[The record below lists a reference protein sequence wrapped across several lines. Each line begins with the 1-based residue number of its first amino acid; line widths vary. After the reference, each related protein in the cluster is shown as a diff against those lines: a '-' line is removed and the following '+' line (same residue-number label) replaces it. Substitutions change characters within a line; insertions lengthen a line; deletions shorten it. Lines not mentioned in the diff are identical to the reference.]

1 MLAAAQKV
9 SEEQPIAENS
19 VLISDTLYWP
29 KPPTAM
35 VISNRLWTGLP
46 ITEAKETTF
55 SLDNPTASY
64 FVECNVFLDDDV
76 EQCDYSEPR
85 SGVSWACVKPKTL
98 PCSSRVDHK
107 VDYDLSNHL
116 NKLCFPLSS
125 EQRHMISSLVTYDE
139 EKGGTFKKT
148 INGSPDSINVKS
160 TSVPITVSLRRPRCE
175 AGIPAPTAP
184 TTGFWQRDVW
194 TSTVCHN
201 RHFPRREHYYKCL
214 KNKELYFM
222 GDSTGRQ
229 LYEFL
234 VFSILNTTFSAADPS
249 ITRRA
254 GPHYAVHTPSNLTL
268 RFRVHGPPLRTGG
281 INVTHINYLANEI
294 NSVRGGSDY
303 VIIITMWAH
312 FTSFHYDIY
321 IKRLRGIRTAIL
333 NLLHRK
339 PDTLIVFKTAS
350 TRTGVP
356 RNIVRQYRLQSTDH
370 QGIEVVLQMTNAYV
384 QVLTLLVSWCACA
397 AQQFGGD
404 PSVCQPCTPPCVTLP
419 GIPQSFEAKIE
430 VNNQNGNETYD
441 VEEHFD
447 GLNNRAVVY
456 MTRQGRTGKQ
466 ILNFNGG
473 EVYNILGTQ
482 CVAEPID
489 AGEDLF
495 GYIPAPNGTHI
506 FSSVVFQTASGDPV
520 IPVRVTVGGKGRAPN
535 TNSGGPRREFFRTYE
550 YMYFRSS
557 LRADSSVF
565 ETPRGVECHNRQS
578 QETFPSIPQH
588 MHYVEEQ
595 ILPQTKM
602 VNGLEAWYNYD
613 QQLLRLDYLAPSD
626 TFVPLEGRFGVPKRV
641 IHDFSTGLEYET
653 DLRTGAC
660 SVRRIV
666 DSVLQLNDNNNG
678 IMLTPAQ
685 TEHLDTVQ
693 KYYMGKHTI
702 RNIPADGWIYRRQVN
717 ISSELVWLEQQLYF
731 SSLPVSTNYTG
742 PRESVIKVHNF
753 DMDQDI
759 TDFAVSNC
767 YFANQKQVIRFQFP
781 VTVSSLL
788 KLYGWK
794 LILQT
799 KIQVCRAVGISFLRC
814 EDVMYDNDE
823 AATYVTM
830 AVLDAPPVGM
840 TPRDHPLTPTVDA
853 VMLLQQKIDSNQLI
867 ITLSR
872 DVQIT
877 AIPGSLQHNVYTP
890 PSNIVCRP
898 NKAKRD
904 ASTTGCNGELL
915 GTVQGHS
922 SGTLAGVAVA
932 LLVAGVLLGLTVQYA
947 IVRRGMKSAEA
958 AGLTSRMEMPDI
970 TSLPAAIPD

>member
-1 MLAAAQKV
+1 
-9 SEEQPIAENS
+9 
-19 VLISDTLYWP
+19 
-29 KPPTAM
+29 
-35 VISNRLWTGLP
+35 
-46 ITEAKETTF
+46 
-55 SLDNPTASY
+55 
-64 FVECNVFLDDDV
+64 
-76 EQCDYSEPR
+76 
-85 SGVSWACVKPKTL
+85 
-98 PCSSRVDHK
+98 
-107 VDYDLSNHL
+107 
-116 NKLCFPLSS
+116 
-125 EQRHMISSLVTYDE
+125 
-139 EKGGTFKKT
+139 
-148 INGSPDSINVKS
+148 
-160 TSVPITVSLRRPRCE
+160 
-175 AGIPAPTAP
+175 
-184 TTGFWQRDVW
+184 
-194 TSTVCHN
+194 
-201 RHFPRREHYYKCL
+201 
-214 KNKELYFM
+214 
-222 GDSTGRQ
+222 
-229 LYEFL
+229 
-234 VFSILNTTFSAADPS
+234 
-249 ITRRA
+249 
-254 GPHYAVHTPSNLTL
+254 
-268 RFRVHGPPLRTGG
+268 
-281 INVTHINYLANEI
+281 
-294 NSVRGGSDY
+294 
-303 VIIITMWAH
+303 
-312 FTSFHYDIY
+312 
-321 IKRLRGIRTAIL
+321 
-333 NLLHRK
+333 
-339 PDTLIVFKTAS
+339 
-350 TRTGVP
+350 
-356 RNIVRQYRLQSTDH
+356 
-370 QGIEVVLQMTNAYV
+370 MTNAYV

-506 FSSVVFQTASGDPV
+506 FSSVVTFGLASRLGVSDVGRTTVRGIPVVSYRACIYWPQWDTTFSADYYFSAPEFQTASGDPV

-731 SSLPVSTNYTG
+731 SSSEWVDHNGLADNTRVPLQGESKLITLPVSTNYTG

-753 DMDQDI
+753 DMDQ
-759 TDFAVSNC
+759 DFAVSNC

-830 AVLDAPPVGM
+830 AVLDAPPIGM

>member
-1 MLAAAQKV
+1 MFPTRLLRSLRYCLVLAAITGTGYVMLGHPNRPYIQHRPQQKV

-55 SLDNPTASY
+55 SLNNPTASY
-64 FVECNVFLDDDV
+64 FVGDFVNVTIVVRDKDGQPKIHGGDYFQVRVQSPDGDNAAAGHVIDYENGTYTAQFRLYWAGEVKFNIRLVHPSEGCYLLNYMWEVCPLRLTFTSTFRENNGSSETTECNVFLDDDV

-356 RNIVRQYRLQSTDH
+356 RLSSDFFSSQMNKIIRKVFENMKIIILDVWDLTLSHKNEDIIHPKQVIVRQ
-370 QGIEVVLQMTNAYV
+370 EV
-384 QVLTLLVSWCACA
+384 
-397 AQQFGGD
+397 
-404 PSVCQPCTPPCVTLP
+404 
-419 GIPQSFEAKIE
+419 
-430 VNNQNGNETYD
+430 
-441 VEEHFD
+441 
-447 GLNNRAVVY
+447 
-456 MTRQGRTGKQ
+456 
-466 ILNFNGG
+466 
-473 EVYNILGTQ
+473 
-482 CVAEPID
+482 
-489 AGEDLF
+489 
-495 GYIPAPNGTHI
+495 
-506 FSSVVFQTASGDPV
+506 
-520 IPVRVTVGGKGRAPN
+520 
-535 TNSGGPRREFFRTYE
+535 
-550 YMYFRSS
+550 
-557 LRADSSVF
+557 
-565 ETPRGVECHNRQS
+565 
-578 QETFPSIPQH
+578 
-588 MHYVEEQ
+588 
-595 ILPQTKM
+595 
-602 VNGLEAWYNYD
+602 
-613 QQLLRLDYLAPSD
+613 
-626 TFVPLEGRFGVPKRV
+626 
-641 IHDFSTGLEYET
+641 
-653 DLRTGAC
+653 
-660 SVRRIV
+660 
-666 DSVLQLNDNNNG
+666 
-678 IMLTPAQ
+678 
-685 TEHLDTVQ
+685 
-693 KYYMGKHTI
+693 
-702 RNIPADGWIYRRQVN
+702 
-717 ISSELVWLEQQLYF
+717 
-731 SSLPVSTNYTG
+731 
-742 PRESVIKVHNF
+742 
-753 DMDQDI
+753 
-759 TDFAVSNC
+759 
-767 YFANQKQVIRFQFP
+767 
-781 VTVSSLL
+781 
-788 KLYGWK
+788 
-794 LILQT
+794 
-799 KIQVCRAVGISFLRC
+799 
-814 EDVMYDNDE
+814 
-823 AATYVTM
+823 
-830 AVLDAPPVGM
+830 
-840 TPRDHPLTPTVDA
+840 
-853 VMLLQQKIDSNQLI
+853 
-867 ITLSR
+867 
-872 DVQIT
+872 
-877 AIPGSLQHNVYTP
+877 
-890 PSNIVCRP
+890 
-898 NKAKRD
+898 
-904 ASTTGCNGELL
+904 ELL
-915 GTVQGHS
+915 LS
-922 SGTLAGVAVA
+922 
-932 LLVAGVLLGLTVQYA
+932 Y
-947 IVRRGMKSAEA
+947 IC
-958 AGLTSRMEMPDI
+958 PD
-970 TSLPAAIPD
+970 